1 MEKMTI
7 SSPQSQNISDDFFTF
22 TSFSSLGLLR
32 RGFLRDMLVLWLGS
46 WPQQEAQMKRVDGI
60 WYVKI
65 GSIWHN
71 THSRSP
77 CLAFLFARNFQVKLN
92 MMKARSRAIGG
103 AK

>member
-1 MEKMTI
+1 
-7 SSPQSQNISDDFFTF
+7 
-22 TSFSSLGLLR
+22 
-32 RGFLRDMLVLWLGS
+32 
-46 WPQQEAQMKRVDGI
+46 MKRVDGI

-77 CLAFLFARNFQVKLN
+77 YLAFLFARNFQVKLN

-103 AK
+103 IK